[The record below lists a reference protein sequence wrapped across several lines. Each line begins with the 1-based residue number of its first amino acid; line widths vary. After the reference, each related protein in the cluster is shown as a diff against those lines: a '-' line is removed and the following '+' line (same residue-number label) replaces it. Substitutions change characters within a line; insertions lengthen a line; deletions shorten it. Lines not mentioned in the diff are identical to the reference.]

1 LLTRPGCAG
10 SSGAGE
16 NHRYQQ
22 PGTAWIAACLSC
34 LILWLLKGFMS
45 SFRQNDINTS
55 PAWARLHQHQRTTRH
70 MHMRQLF
77 EADPHRFERYSVELD
92 GLLLDY
98 SKNRITDRTLELL
111 VDLAHTADLPG
122 WMERMRGGERINV
135 SEDRAVLHTALRLP
149 RTASLLFEGRDLV
162 PEVHA
167 VLDRMRDFSRQVRSG
182 DWKGD
187 TGKPIRDVVNL
198 GIGGSDL
205 GPLVV
210 TEALAPYA
218 SAQLKLHFVSNVDGQ
233 HIAQTLQQLNP
244 ETTLFIVASKSFSTP
259 ETLLNAQAARRWLVS
274 HLSESAVARHFVAVS
289 CNREAVRGFGID
301 PANMFAFWD
310 WVGGRFSVW
319 SAIGLPLMLAIG
331 DEHFSAFLAGAHAM
345 DQHFFSAPFTAN
357 IPVLLALLGIWYNT
371 FYRAHTHAIMPYD
384 HGLRR
389 LPAHIQQMDMESNG
403 KRVGR
408 NGEWLD
414 FDTGPVIWGE
424 EGVNSQHAF
433 FQLLHQG
440 TRLVPCDFILPM
452 NSHYAVDGQHRVL
465 VANCLAQTQALMH
478 GKTEGEVLAEL
489 PQLPG
494 DVLDMLLP
502 QKLFPGNQ
510 PSNTIVLDQVTPHSL
525 GMLIAMYEH
534 KVFVQ
539 GVIWGVNSFDQ
550 WGVEYGK
557 QLASR
562 ILPQLAPGGDDPGGH
577 DCSTNGL
584 IRHFLRRHQD

>member
-1 LLTRPGCAG
+1 
-10 SSGAGE
+10 
-16 NHRYQQ
+16 
-22 PGTAWIAACLSC
+22 
-34 LILWLLKGFMS
+34 MS
-45 SFRQNDINTS
+45 ANRQNDINATS
-55 PAWARLHQHQRTTRH
+55 AWAKLHQHQRATRH

-77 EADPHRFERYSVELD
+77 EADAQRFERFSVELD
-92 GLLLDY
+92 DLLLDY
-98 SKNRITDRTLELL
+98 SKNRITERTLELL
-111 VDLAHTADLPG
+111 VDLAHAADLSG
-122 WMERMRGGERINV
+122 WMQRMRSGEHINV

-149 RTASLLFEGRDLV
+149 QDATLDLDGQNVV
-162 PEVHA
+162 PQVHR
-167 VLDRMRDFSRQVRSG
+167 VLEQMRDFSERVRNG
-182 DWKGD
+182 DWTGY
-187 TGKPIRDVVNL
+187 TGKAITDVVNL

-210 TEALAPYA
+210 TEALAPFSSDRLA
-218 SAQLKLHFVSNVDGQ
+218 VHFVSNVDGQ
-233 HIAQTLQQLNP
+233 HIARTLRLLNP
-244 ETTLFIVASKSFSTP
+244 ETTLFVVASKSFTTP

-274 HLSESAVARHFVAVS
+274 HLTEAAVARHFVAVS
-289 CNREAVRGFGID
+289 CNESAVRGFGID
-301 PANMFAFWD
+301 PQNMFEFWD
-310 WVGGRFSVW
+310 WVGGRFSLW
-319 SAIGLPLMLAIG
+319 SAIGLPVMLAVG
-331 DEHFSAFLAGAHAM
+331 YENFSDLLAGAHAM
-345 DQHFFSAPFTAN
+345 DQHFFTAPFARN

-408 NGEWLD
+408 FGEWLD

-440 TRLVPCDFILPM
+440 TRLVPCDFIVPM
-452 NSHYAVDGQHRVL
+452 NSHYAIDGQHQVL

-478 GKTEGEVLAEL
+478 GKTEAEVLEEL
-489 PQLPG
+489 ADVPG

-510 PSNTIVLDQVTPHSL
+510 PSNTIALKQVTPRSV

-539 GVIWGVNSFDQ
+539 GVIWGINSFDQ

-557 QLASR
+557 QLAKR
-562 ILPQLAPGGDDPGGH
+562 ILPQLGDVQQDAALN

-584 IRHFLRRHQD
+584 IAHFRRQHEEK